1 MQKGKIS
8 FNSIFIT
15 EDSLVKD
22 ARLDASVLQNLGRR
36 WKQETHSEE
45 KKLPIQY

>member
-22 ARLDASVLQNLGRR
+22 ARLDASVLQNLHFLTSHRLLR
-36 WKQETHSEE
+36 LLQFN
-45 KKLPIQY
+45 I